1 MEENYLNSATS
12 LGAPEIEELV
22 HRYWHEIWQ
31 YAFFLTRQEQLAE
44 DIAQDTFV
52 QAFRSISSFRGESSV
67 KTWLFKI
74 ARNTAF
80 NYRKSAF
87 FRKVTLFGLLK
98 DKTTYFSAE
107 THYFNNILT
116 DEIWEAVLA
125 LPKRYREIIIL
136 HAHYGLNHAELVA
149 LLGISAGT
157 VKSRLHRARVKLK
170 QMMEEVGRNVEASAR
185 E

>member
-1 MEENYLNSATS
+1 MEENYLNTAIS

-31 YAFFLTRQEQLAE
+31 YAFFLTRHEQLAE

-52 QAFRSISSFRGESSV
+52 QAFRSISSFRGECSV

-98 DKTTYFSAE
+98 DKTASFSAE
-107 THYFNNILT
+107 AHYFNNMLT

-136 HAHYGLNHAELVA
+136 HAHYGLTHAELVD

-157 VKSRLHRARVKLK
+157 IKSRLHRARAMLK
-170 QMMEEVGRNVEASAR
+170 QMMEEAETNVETNAR